1 MLGGGGTEAHSQCM
15 KCPFE
20 SLSLAALAGERQFEL
35 ESCNALAGT
44 KRLTCI
50 IAPKMKD
57 NCFQFSVPRVEGNAL
72 SMNLTLSN
80 YNSYGKL
87 LYSFLKGHFE
97 TERNCKWEILIAF
110 GSVDGSL
117 QASTLNL
124 GAEFESP
131 A

>member
-1 MLGGGGTEAHSQCM
+1 M

-97 TERNCKWEILIAF
+97 TESNCKWEILIAF
-110 GSVDGSL
+110 SSVDGSL

-124 GAEFESP
+124 GPEFESP